1 MINEKIGN
9 NIKKWRKLKKLTQQE
24 LGLLIDKNVKSIQRY
39 ETGVNP
45 IPVNVLSNIAKAL
58 NISIEYLISGIE
70 ENIKEKALKTFDIEE
85 LLKRQ
90 AMLDKKFDEK
100 KTPRKRDK
108 NKIYIAYFAELGE
121 LLQELKSEWNY
132 WKNGTDKPD
141 KQKVLE
147 EMSDCLHFLLS
158 FFNQDEFW
166 KRGSLSP
173 QEYKEDIGSF
183 ENALIYLSFLETT
196 PVLKIF
202 GAMLIVAGHVGATE
216 EEFLQVHHEKWLK
229 NMNERVKE

>member
-1 MINEKIGN
+1 M
-9 NIKKWRKLKKLTQQE
+9 
-24 LGLLIDKNVKSIQRY
+24 
-39 ETGVNP
+39 
-45 IPVNVLSNIAKAL
+45 
-58 NISIEYLISGIE
+58 
-70 ENIKEKALKTFDIEE
+70 KALKEFNIEE

-90 AMLDKKFDEK
+90 AMLDKKFDGK

-108 NKIYIAYFAELGE
+108 SKIYIAYFAELGE

-147 EMSDCLHFLLS
+147 EISDCLHFLLS

-166 KRGSLSP
+166 KRGNLSL

-183 ENALIYLSFLETT
+183 ENALIYLSFLEST

-202 GAMLIVAGHVGATE
+202 GSMLIVAEYVGATE
-216 EEFLQVHHEKWLK
+216 EEFLEVHHEKWLK
-229 NMNERVKE
+229 NMNERTKESY